1 MRLARAVTVL
11 RRSIRSAVKNDE
23 ARQPFQAAAGLT
35 HAEDVSALIGD
46 AGMNF
51 SSLPSRIAPVT
62 RLLTGIALSGFV
74 GALLGLNGCGGG
86 SSGGGM
92 GGGSSSSSSG
102 GSMPSGY
109 AITNLVSNSS
119 AEAATYTDAN
129 LINPWGIAFG
139 ANAPVWVSNN
149 GTSTSTLYDGNGVI
163 QTLVVAL
170 PAGTAGA
177 NAPTGIV
184 ANSTN
189 DFEVAAPGGTPWPSD
204 FIFAGLSGT
213 ITGWSPE
220 SNATNGIIAFDGGA
234 AGAVFTGLAIGQDSS
249 GHNFLYAADW
259 GHASVDMFDG
269 TFAPVVSAGGFV
281 DASVPA
287 GYAPFGIQNIPSSTG
302 ATQIYVAYAQVDTT
316 THQAAIG
323 VGLGYLSVF
332 DVQGNLITHLV
343 SGGAL
348 NAPWGIALAPATGFG
363 PMSGALLVGN
373 FGDGTINAFDPSTGA
388 AMGSLMQPDGTAVA
402 IPGLWGIA
410 FGNGTDNQSV
420 NQLFFAAG
428 IDNQAGGLYGR
439 IDYGTATGTTGGG
452 GY

>member
-1 MRLARAVTVL
+1 
-11 RRSIRSAVKNDE
+11 
-23 ARQPFQAAAGLT
+23 
-35 HAEDVSALIGD
+35 
-46 AGMNF
+46 MNF
-51 SSLPSRIAPVT
+51 SRLPSKLTAVT
-62 RLLTGIALSGFV
+62 RLVTGIALSGFV

-86 SSGGGM
+86 SSGS
-92 GGGSSSSSSG
+92 GSGSG
-102 GSMPSGY
+102 GVMPSGY

-119 AEAATYTDAN
+119 AEPAVSTDTN
-129 LINPWGIAFG
+129 LINPWGISFG
-139 ANAPVWVSNN
+139 VGAPVWVSNN

-163 QTLVVAL
+163 QTLVVTL

-184 ANSTN
+184 ANATT
-189 DFEVAAPGGTPWPSD
+189 DFQVAVPGGLPWPSQ

-220 SNATNGIIAFDGGA
+220 SSATNGIIAFDGGA
-234 AGAVFTGLAIGQDSS
+234 AGAVFTGLAIGQDSNS
-249 GHNFLYAADW
+249 HNFLYAADW
-259 GHASVDMFDG
+259 GHASVDVFDG
-269 TFAPVVSAGGFV
+269 TFAPVVTAGGFV

-302 ATQIYVAYAQVDTT
+302 ATQIYVAYAQIDTT
-316 THQAAIG
+316 SHQAAIG
-323 VGLGYLSVF
+323 AGLGYLAVF
-332 DVQGNLITHLV
+332 DAQGNLITHLV

-363 PMSGALLVGN
+363 PQSGALLVGN
-373 FGDGTINAFDPSTGA
+373 FGDGWINAFDPSTGA
-388 AMGSLMQPDGTAVA
+388 SMGNLMQPSGAAVA

-410 FGNGTDNQSV
+410 FGNGSNSQST

>member
-1 MRLARAVTVL
+1 
-11 RRSIRSAVKNDE
+11 
-23 ARQPFQAAAGLT
+23 
-35 HAEDVSALIGD
+35 
-46 AGMNF
+46 MNF
-51 SSLPSRIAPVT
+51 SSLPSKLTAVT

-86 SSGGGM
+86 SSGSM
-92 GGGSSSSSSG
+92 GGGNSSG
-102 GSMPSGY
+102 ATMSGY

-119 AEAATYTDAN
+119 AETAATTDPN
-129 LINPWGIAFG
+129 LINPWGISFG
-139 ANAPVWVSNN
+139 AGAPVWVANN
-149 GTSTSTLYDGNGVI
+149 GTSNSTLYDGNGVI
-163 QTLVVAL
+163 QALVVAL

-189 DFEVAAPGGTPWPSD
+189 DFEVAAPGGAPWPSD

-213 ITGWSPE
+213 ITGWSPD

-302 ATQIYVAYAQVDTT
+302 ATQIYVAYAQIDTT
-316 THQAAIG
+316 THEAAIG
-323 VGLGYLSVF
+323 AGLGYLAVF

-363 PMSGALLVGN
+363 PMSGTLLVGN
-373 FGDGTINAFDPSTGA
+373 FGDGTINAFDASTGA
-388 AMGSLMQPDGTAVA
+388 SMGSLMQPDGSAVA

-410 FGNGTDNQSV
+410 FGNGSDSQSV

-428 IDNQAGGLYGR
+428 IDNQSGGLYGR